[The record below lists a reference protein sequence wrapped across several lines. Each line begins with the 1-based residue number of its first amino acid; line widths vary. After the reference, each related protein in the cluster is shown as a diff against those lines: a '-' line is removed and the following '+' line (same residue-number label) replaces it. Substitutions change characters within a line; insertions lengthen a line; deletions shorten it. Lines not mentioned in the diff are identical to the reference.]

1 MVITTARAPPVCAGT
16 PRGTITSTIT
26 TTGTVTTTTESAT
39 APVTGTL
46 IGMGDALSTP
56 RKSHRHFADRPL
68 WQRVAVIVIALI
80 VVFGVPM
87 AIATAVAGPDA
98 AYASVMGAV
107 ATISG
112 SFRSGWE
119 RTARVIPFIGALGVA
134 AASVGYGWGWVAVMG
149 VVGLVAGA
157 GTPFG
162 YMPALLCAGF
172 VPTLVHEATDV
183 RAAIVVGCFAMAG
196 GAVGVV
202 FARRLGAKRA
212 PAQERRRK
220 GTAVLGAVLGLLL
233 MGGGSAIAVATGLE
247 HGYWVPL
254 TLIAVIP
261 AIALGDS
268 HRGRQRLAGTVAAL
282 LIVIPISF
290 IPMPAWVSY
299 MLGFLLFIPALVLY
313 RRSYGFYAF
322 LESAAVVLLVSAGHN
337 VVHTGEARAVA
348 AIIAIALVAGA
359 VVVATW
365 VLQRLPELPAPSGL
379 VDN

>member
-1 MVITTARAPPVCAGT
+1 MT
-16 PRGTITSTIT
+16 T
-26 TTGTVTTTTESAT
+26 TTGTVTTTTDPGA
-39 APVTGTL
+39 APCTGTL
-46 IGMGDALSTP
+46 IGMGDARTTP
-56 RKSHRHFADRPL
+56 RKPHLHFADRPL
-68 WQRVAVIVIALI
+68 WQRVAIIVVSLI

-87 AIATAVAGPDA
+87 AIAIAVAGPDA

-112 SFRSGWE
+112 SFRSGW
-119 RTARVIPFIGALGVA
+119 RRSMRVIPFIGALGVA
-134 AASVGYGWGWVAVMG
+134 AASVGYGWGWVMVMAI
-149 VVGLVAGA
+149 VGLVAGA
-157 GTPFG
+157 GAPFG
-162 YMPALLCAGF
+162 YMPPLLCAGL

-183 RAAIVVGCFAMAG
+183 RAAIVTGCFAMAG

-202 FARRLGAKRA
+202 FARRLGAKPA
-212 PAQERRRK
+212 PVQEHRRK
-220 GTAVLGAVLGLLL
+220 GTAFLGAALGLIL
-233 MGGGSAIAVATGLE
+233 MGGGSAIAIATGLE
-247 HGYWVPL
+247 HGYWIPL
-254 TLIAVIP
+254 TVIAVVP

-282 LIVIPISF
+282 LIVIPVSF

-337 VVHTGEARAVA
+337 VVHTGEARAAA
-348 AIIAIALVAGA
+348 AIIAIAMVAGA